1 MNNKLKDCRE
11 AKNLSQSKLSEIS
24 GVSRPTIIKIEKGE
38 GAELKTSTL
47 VKLADALGSKVS
59 DIFFE

>member
-1 MNNKLKDCRE
+1 MNNKLKDCME

>member
-1 MNNKLKDCRE
+1 MINKLRDCRE

-38 GAELKTSTL
+38 SAELKTSTL
-47 VKLADALGSKVS
+47 VKLADALGTTVS
-59 DIFFE
+59 DIFF

>member
-1 MNNKLKDCRE
+1 MINKLKDCRE

>member
-1 MNNKLKDCRE
+1 MTNKLKDCRE